1 MLGGLRLTVRGVWI
15 YGTGTHHRGGRL
27 ARGQHCGR
35 RKRRKRCGAA
45 QKKRGEEAAC
55 EQDTIMEALSTNR
68 PGIIAARASILHA
81 RTALL
86 ACSTTAIDGRDLA
99 K

>member
-35 RKRRKRCGAA
+35 RKRRKRCGA

-55 EQDTIMEALSTNR
+55 DHHGGIEYESTRDYCCPCFDPTRPYGSPRVLYNGNR
-68 PGIIAARASILHA
+68 RQRPR
-81 RTALL
+81 
-86 ACSTTAIDGRDLA
+86 
-99 K
+99 KVV